1 MRIVGC
7 LFFIS
12 LCATQ
17 GVQAQWSR
25 VTLPAIPRAL
35 VFSDSLLGYFVS
47 NQEYGF
53 HSLDGGKDWIM
64 VGAGLGGSL
73 SFDEFDIGHSLNDGS
88 ATFPTQAAE
97 LRLNSDSIFWSDHVP
112 QWYRTLGEIMYDS
125 SYGFRMV
132 QIISGFGT
140 LSDSLRILVTHDD
153 WYTSDYYGSPVV
165 DPGFN
170 PSGSYYTVN
179 AARFIDS
186 NEVWFAYGPRL
197 IHTRDAF
204 TFWTSTLCITDT
216 VRNKPVW
223 GKIYAFPKSH
233 ELYAVSLWT
242 LAPNNIAYVYS
253 SDDGLTWRS
262 DSTLGGNVQFS
273 NIPSPNQLWLMRG
286 LYAEGSKLSTLYH
299 STDKGMTWS
308 ADSETFRADTITNM
322 FWLNDRRGWIAGFA
336 GKTGHLW
343 HFGATAGVQ
352 QTAADQVRPFIYP
365 NPASN
370 QVEFVSARSGN
381 IRIIDELGRV
391 RPDNQIKPGK
401 NRIDVSTLAAGVYE
415 VIVADRGLRTSSKL
429 LITR

>member
-1 MRIVGC
+1 MDLRKCPAMRIVGC

-308 ADSETFRADTITNM
+308 RICFGSTIDGDGSQDLREKPAIFGTLVQLPGSNKPPQIK
-322 FWLNDRRGWIAGFA
+322 FAHSFIRTQPRTKWNLSRLDRGISGSSMSWAAFA
-336 GKTGHLW
+336 PITKSSLAKTGSMCLRW
-343 HFGATAGVQ
+343 Q
-352 QTAADQVRPFIYP
+352 Q
-365 NPASN
+365 
-370 QVEFVSARSGN
+370 
-381 IRIIDELGRV
+381 
-391 RPDNQIKPGK
+391 
-401 NRIDVSTLAAGVYE
+401 VST
-415 VIVADRGLRTSSKL
+415 RSSL
-429 LITR
+429 PIAVCALHPNF